1 MRPILVLAAVAALA
15 AGSAFAATDQQ
26 TVMKT
31 CSNQWTGMSATDKGT
46 TKRTDFMS
54 KCMKAPATS
63 AAAAAPA
70 MTMKP
75 AASGTM
81 AMKPMASGSMAMTAK
96 PAAGSMAMKPAAT
109 GSMAV
114 KADAG
119 GSAKCKDGATVTY
132 KHRSGTCSGHG
143 GVATWM

>member
-1 MRPILVLAAVAALA
+1 MRQILVLAAIAAIAALA

-31 CSNQWTGMSATDKGT
+31 CSNQWTSMSATDKGA

-54 KCMKAPATS
+54 KCMKAPTT
-63 AAAAAPA
+63 AAAAVPA
-70 MTMKP
+70 MAMKP
-75 AASGTM
+75 AATGTM
-81 AMKPMASGSMAMTAK
+81 AMKPAASGSMAMTAK
-96 PAAGSMAMKPAAT
+96 PAAGSMAMKPAA
-109 GSMAV
+109 
-114 KADAG
+114 DAG

-132 KHRSGTCSGHG
+132 KHRQGTCSGHG